1 MYRRLSA
8 ALGKGGPMATGIIPI
23 DKPQG
28 WTSQDV
34 AARLRRVFDTR
45 RIGHG
50 GTLDP
55 MATGVLPIFV
65 GRATRAGEFFEG
77 ADKEYLATLRLG
89 LLTDTEDIT
98 GRVLERR
105 PVHVSREELTSVL
118 SRFLGPQ
125 TQIPPMYS
133 ALKVNGRT
141 LYELAR
147 QGQEVPRQP
156 RPITIHRLELLE
168 FTGEDCRLRVVCSKG
183 TYIRTLCRDIGLALG
198 CGGCMAAL
206 CRSRAGTYTLEQAV
220 PLQLLL
226 DRAEAGEHMSSL
238 LLPIDSMFQNCPPV
252 HLTPRQEK
260 ACRNGAAFSLPLAP
274 GSYRLYGASEFL
286 ALGQCDGTVMKT
298 IKSFFEVS

>member
-1 MYRRLSA
+1 
-8 ALGKGGPMATGIIPI
+8 MATGIIPI

-55 MATGVLPIFV
+55 IATGVLPIVV
-65 GRATRAGEFFEG
+65 GRATRAVEFFEG

-105 PVHVSREELTSVL
+105 PVHVTREELTSVL

-133 ALKVNGRT
+133 ALKVNGRK

-168 FTGEDCRLRVVCSKG
+168 FTG
-183 TYIRTLCRDIGLALG
+183 
-198 CGGCMAAL
+198 
-206 CRSRAGTYTLEQAV
+206 
-220 PLQLLL
+220 
-226 DRAEAGEHMSSL
+226 
-238 LLPIDSMFQNCPPV
+238 
-252 HLTPRQEK
+252 
-260 ACRNGAAFSLPLAP
+260 
-274 GSYRLYGASEFL
+274 
-286 ALGQCDGTVMKT
+286 
-298 IKSFFEVS
+298 